1 MLYASEVYGHYRTVT
16 IKDQTASNLKG
27 AQSRHFDPGKG
38 GGGGGVLPFKRLKG
52 IARISYFPKSD

>member
-1 MLYASEVYGHYRTVT
+1 MLYASEVYGHYRTIT

-38 GGGGGVLPFKRLKG
+38 GGGGGTSF
-52 IARISYFPKSD
+52 